1 MPEIIK
7 IWKEDSKRGRYEAR
21 WVQWESTVAEMNYQE
36 EVINE
41 LRHRSA
47 FNAVTSS
54 LIVSEVSDL
63 IEIK

>member
-36 EVINE
+36 EVISE

-47 FNAVTSS
+47 FNAATSS